1 MFFIQKT
8 TWFRRQIWIWGN
20 IIYGVGHSPAKLGP
34 RPAPQRFL
42 VFSRTRR
49 SRKKTCPGIAS
60 CHAWKNVIYGLSHF
74 SAKLGPR
81 PAPQRFFAFS
91 RTHRRRK
98 KNMSRQKTI
107 GKFKNLGK
115 SVTNCKRPDPVTRI
129 TRFPRDTVI
138 LGPLGS
144 SRPGKHP
151 ASWRKASSKPQSQKR
166 DMRQL
171 DAAHAAQAE

>member
-1 MFFIQKT
+1 MFFIQKK

-91 RTHRRRK
+91 RTHRFVK
-98 KNMSRQKTI
+98 KTCLDTKMI
-107 GKFKNLGK
+107 GKFTNFGK

-129 TRFPRDTVI
+129 TRFPRDPVI
-138 LGPLGS
+138 LGPGS
-144 SRPGKHP
+144 GTKSGRPRRTWCG
-151 ASWRKASSKPQSQKR
+151 ATS
-166 DMRQL
+166 
-171 DAAHAAQAE
+171 AARRSPR

>member
-1 MFFIQKT
+1 MFFIQKA

-91 RTHRRRK
+91 RTHRFVK
-98 KNMSRQKTI
+98 KTCLGKKMI
-107 GKFKNLGK
+107 GKFTNFGK

-138 LGPLGS
+138 LGPLGI
-144 SRPGKHP
+144 GGP
-151 ASWRKASSKPQSQKR
+151 APEHVRRCSGGRR
-166 DMRQL
+166 RNR
-171 DAAHAAQAE
+171 